1 VECWGYSYEWGGW
14 SLSDVV
20 LLPIQVTEP
29 AWDPGPPVP
38 QLLLSLDLMDKRHP
52 GAFSGV

>member
-1 VECWGYSYEWGGW
+1 
-14 SLSDVV
+14 VV